1 MEQARMADYFLPE
14 HKMVRAAPYKGIVF
28 LTLFLFWGFS
38 ALQAEENKFRLGIG
52 LEGNMNTEYG
62 LALGRSLM
70 VDFHYFK
77 YIITGAALTVSDDF
91 STFTAIEP
99 EILARWYFYN
109 LGFTDGGFFVQ
120 GDLGMSFAIEK
131 DGDFSPRFLGG
142 VSGGFR
148 FPFHDGDYY
157 AEPYLKTG
165 YPFIWG
171 FGMRMGCRF

>member
-1 MEQARMADYFLPE
+1 
-14 HKMVRAAPYKGIVF
+14 MVHTAPYKGLVF
-28 LTLFLFWGFS
+28 LILFLFLGFS

-91 STFTAIEP
+91 SVFTAVEP

-131 DGDFSPRFLGG
+131 DGDFSPHFLGG